1 MRVRLKDRVNLN
13 VFLAVAAAL
22 AVAWGP
28 FLSPAPAY
36 SEEQVDSGDDFGFGE
51 PVVYTP
57 PVQGAPGDRIGA
69 GTRSSSKRI
78 GRVLLLAP
86 KGGGLTVSE
95 APRLYWWLAEQFKGD
110 IEIRLQGVGA
120 ERPLMHLKR
129 ALASKPGLQV
139 LDLDQLGLRLR
150 KDRIY
155 HWTIMLHASDGRRW
169 GAGTT
174 YIERKNRSIEPK
186 ADNDAVKARNYAAAG
201 YWYDALALLAENPK
215 HAKLRK
221 GLLDSAG
228 LRPEIWE
235 D

>member
-1 MRVRLKDRVNLN
+1 MRVRLKNRLNLK
-13 VFLAVAAAL
+13 VFLAATAVAL
-22 AVAWGP
+22 AAGP
-28 FLSPAPAY
+28 FLLTAPAAA
-36 SEEQVDSGDDFGFGE
+36 EEQVEGSDDFGFGE

-69 GTRSSSKRI
+69 GTRNSGRRV

-95 APRLYWWLAEQFKGD
+95 APRLYWWLAERFKGD

-129 ALASKPGLQV
+129 ALSSKPGLQV
-139 LDLDQLGLRLR
+139 LDLDQLGLKLR
-150 KDRIY
+150 KDKIY